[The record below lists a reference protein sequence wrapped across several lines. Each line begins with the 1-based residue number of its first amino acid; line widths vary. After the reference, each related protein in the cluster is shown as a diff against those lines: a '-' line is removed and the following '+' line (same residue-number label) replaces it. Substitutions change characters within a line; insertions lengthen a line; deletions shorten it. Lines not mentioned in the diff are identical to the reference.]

1 MAKSDSQ
8 NEKFIYYLKNFGPW
22 QGSSNQQAENNAINS
37 RTNNNVEP
45 FNFDIT
51 AQKAYIEALNG
62 FITKHE
68 SKVVFISGQA
78 GDGKTHFLRKIFI
91 DPNLLNQTSEIWEQY
106 KRDTVFS
113 VSSYGVTFTVVKD
126 FSGIASDDTKLL
138 DQVFV
143 PIEEIIEQKNDSPHI
158 VLIAANNGKILE
170 HFAARAKA
178 KAKVKANAKE
188 NSAINSALVNTL
200 ESFVLLGKGKD
211 KLNNS
216 RIVCFDMAKCMNK
229 KLVCDVFREV
239 INREDWQNCSECALH
254 SDCPIFRNRNM
265 LLNNEVF
272 YKRLGQMFEL
282 LIDDGAHFTMR
293 NILLLVANTLLGRQ
307 ASTIKERF
315 YTCKKIKNA
324 KSRSVDWKDKDV
336 SPFDNIFGANFVLK
350 DKITA
355 DTIIFKQ
362 LEPLAVGHSTT
373 KLIDN
378 FILFGHDDEIL
389 SLASKYHDL
398 VSFPDKYF
406 GYSKKLSELLE
417 ELHESELDILDKND
431 RDDDLPNTHK
441 DMQKLLLSLRR
452 MLFLTMDSNKES
464 KNLFDPFLM
473 TAYKF
478 SQEYFELKQLLSKEN
493 KQLNLNQTI
502 KSILTGCNRVFTSL
516 MVLSQQSS
524 LVVTSNNR
532 LNPTGFCVLYNKE
545 DYIINYHKEGMDLVN
560 CLKIVDGSLIN
571 GSLLDEPAGQL
582 YLAYYGFKDD
592 CQSELDALEKGAE
605 EIQANI
611 DRCWDDGNL
620 EEAQIWREKGKDVR
634 AKLNALKLKNSNQ
647 GKLVS
652 YVHLTPKMFNYLMSL
667 TNGFMSISFSEEC
680 LKELLTF
687 KSTLEDYLAK
697 RRSNKDISIDE
708 QLSAIEFCKIDY
720 KGEISN

>member
-113 VSSYGVTFTVVKD
+113 VSSYGVTFTIVKD

-170 HFAARAKA
+170 HFAARAEA
-178 KAKVKANAKE
+178 KANAKE

-211 KLNNS
+211 KLDYS

-229 KLVCDVFREV
+229 KLVCDVFKEV
-239 INREDWQNCSECALH
+239 INRDDWQKCSECALH

-272 YKRLGQMFEL
+272 YERLGQMFEL

-324 KSRSVDWKDKDV
+324 KSRSGDWKDKDV

-362 LEPLAVGHSTT
+362 LEPLAVGYSTT

-389 SLASKYHDL
+389 SLASKYQDL
-398 VSFPDKYF
+398 VNSPDNVF

-417 ELHESELDILDKND
+417 ELHESELDILDKSD
-431 RDDDLPNTHK
+431 SDDDLPNSHK

-452 MLFLTMDSNKES
+452 MVFFTMDSSKES

-478 SQEYFELKQLLSKEN
+478 SQEYFELKQLLSNEN
-493 KQLNLNQTI
+493 KQLKLNQTI

-532 LNPTGFCVLYNKE
+532 LNPTGFCVLYNERLYK
-545 DYIINYHKEGMDLVN
+545 INYHDEELDLVN
-560 CLKIVDGSLIN
+560 CLKIVDGSL
-571 GSLLDEPAGQL
+571 LDEPTGQL

-592 CQSELDALEKGAE
+592 CQSFSKEQLKGLTAE
-605 EIQANI
+605 EIM
-611 DRCWDDGNL
+611 NL
-620 EEAQIWREKGKDVR
+620 LLQQ
-634 AKLNALKLKNSNQ
+634 NSNQ

-652 YVHLTPKMFNYLMSL
+652 YVHLTTKMFNYLMSL
-667 TNGFMSISFSEEC
+667 TNGVMSISFSDEC

-697 RRSNKDISIDE
+697 RRSSKDISIDE
-708 QLSAIEFCKIDY
+708 HLSAIEFCKIDY
-720 KGEISN
+720 KGEIRDY

>member
-113 VSSYGVTFTVVKD
+113 VSSYGVTFTIVKD

-170 HFAARAKA
+170 HFAARAEA
-178 KAKVKANAKE
+178 KANAKE

-211 KLNNS
+211 KLDNS

-229 KLVCDVFREV
+229 KLVCDVFKEV
-239 INREDWQNCSECALH
+239 INRDDWQKCSECALH

-272 YKRLGQMFEL
+272 YERLGQMFEL

-315 YTCKKIKNA
+315 YTCKKFKNA
-324 KSRSVDWKDKDV
+324 KSRSGDWKDKDV
-336 SPFDNIFGANFVLK
+336 SPLDNIFGANFVLK

-389 SLASKYHDL
+389 SLASKYQDL
-398 VSFPDKYF
+398 VNSPDNVF

-417 ELHESELDILDKND
+417 ELHESELDILDKSD
-431 RDDDLPNTHK
+431 SDDDLPNSHK
-441 DMQKLLLSLRR
+441 EMQKLLLSLRR
-452 MLFLTMDSNKES
+452 MVFFTMDSSKES

-478 SQEYFELKQLLSKEN
+478 SQEYFELKQLLSNEN
-493 KQLNLNQTI
+493 KQLKLNQTI

-532 LNPTGFCVLYNKE
+532 LNPTGFCVLYNERLYK
-545 DYIINYHKEGMDLVN
+545 INYHDEALDLVN
-560 CLKIVDGSLIN
+560 CLKIVDGSL
-571 GSLLDEPAGQL
+571 LDEQSGQL

-592 CQSELDALEKGAE
+592 SQSELDALEKDAE
-605 EIQANI
+605 EIQANF

-620 EEAQIWREKGKDVR
+620 EEAQIWRKKGKDVR
-634 AKLNALKLKNSNQ
+634 AKLNALKQQNSNQ

-667 TNGFMSISFSEEC
+667 TNGVMSISFSDEC

-697 RRSNKDISIDE
+697 RRSSKDISIDE
-708 QLSAIEFCKIDY
+708 HLSAIEFCKIDY

>member
-113 VSSYGVTFTVVKD
+113 VSSYGVTFTIVKD

-170 HFAARAKA
+170 HFAARAEA
-178 KAKVKANAKE
+178 KANAKE

-211 KLNNS
+211 KLDNS

-229 KLVCDVFREV
+229 KLVCDVFKEV
-239 INREDWQNCSECALH
+239 INRDDWQKCSECALH

-272 YKRLGQMFEL
+272 YERLGQMFEL

-315 YTCKKIKNA
+315 YTCKKFKNA
-324 KSRSVDWKDKDV
+324 KSRSGDWKDKDV

-362 LEPLAVGHSTT
+362 LEPLAVGYSTT

-389 SLASKYHDL
+389 SLASKYQDL
-398 VSFPDKYF
+398 VNSPDNVF

-417 ELHESELDILDKND
+417 ELHESELDILDKSD
-431 RDDDLPNTHK
+431 SDDDLPNSHK
-441 DMQKLLLSLRR
+441 EMQKLLLSLRR
-452 MLFLTMDSNKES
+452 MLFFTMDSNKES

-478 SQEYFELKQLLSKEN
+478 SQEYFELKQLLSNEN
-493 KQLNLNQTI
+493 KQLKLNQTI
-502 KSILTGCNRVFTSL
+502 MSILTGCNRVFTSL

-532 LNPTGFCVLYNKE
+532 LNPTGFCVLYNERLYK
-545 DYIINYHKEGMDLVN
+545 INYHDEALDLVN
-560 CLKIVDGSLIN
+560 CLKIVDGSL
-571 GSLLDEPAGQL
+571 LDEQSGQL

-592 CQSELDALEKGAE
+592 SQSELEALEKDAE
-605 EIQANI
+605 EIQANF

-620 EEAQIWREKGKDVR
+620 EEAQIWRKKGKDVR
-634 AKLNALKLKNSNQ
+634 AKLNALKQQNSNQ

-667 TNGFMSISFSEEC
+667 TNGVMSISFSDEC

-697 RRSNKDISIDE
+697 RRSSKDISIDE

-720 KGEISN
+720 KGEIRDY

>member
-1 MAKSDSQ
+1 MTKSDSQ

-113 VSSYGVTFTVVKD
+113 VSSYGVTFTIVKD

-170 HFAARAKA
+170 HFAARAEA
-178 KAKVKANAKE
+178 KANAKE

-211 KLNNS
+211 KLDNS

-229 KLVCDVFREV
+229 KLVCDVFKEV
-239 INREDWQNCSECALH
+239 INRDDWQKCSECALH

-272 YKRLGQMFEL
+272 YERLGQMFEL

-315 YTCKKIKNA
+315 YTCKKFKNA
-324 KSRSVDWKDKDV
+324 KSRSGDWKDKDV

-362 LEPLAVGHSTT
+362 LEPLAVGYSTT

-389 SLASKYHDL
+389 SLASKYQDL
-398 VSFPDKYF
+398 VNSPDNVF

-417 ELHESELDILDKND
+417 ELHESELDILDKSD
-431 RDDDLPNTHK
+431 SDDDLPNSHK

-452 MLFLTMDSNKES
+452 MVFFTMDSSKES

-478 SQEYFELKQLLSKEN
+478 SQEYFELKQLLSNEN
-493 KQLNLNQTI
+493 KQLKLNQTI

-532 LNPTGFCVLYNKE
+532 LNPTGFCVLYNERLYK
-545 DYIINYHKEGMDLVN
+545 INYHDEELDLVN
-560 CLKIVDGSLIN
+560 CLKIVDGSL
-571 GSLLDEPAGQL
+571 LDEPSGQL

-592 CQSELDALEKGAE
+592 SQSELDALEKDAE
-605 EIQANI
+605 EIQANF

-620 EEAQIWREKGKDVR
+620 EEAQIWRKKGKDVR
-634 AKLNALKLKNSNQ
+634 AKLNALKQQNSNQ

-667 TNGFMSISFSEEC
+667 TNGVMSISFSDEC

-697 RRSNKDISIDE
+697 RRSSKDISIDE
-708 QLSAIEFCKIDY
+708 HLSAIEFCKIDY
-720 KGEISN
+720 KGEIRDY

>member
-37 RTNNNVEP
+37 RANNNVEP

-91 DPNLLNQTSEIWEQY
+91 DPNLLNQTSEIWEEH

-113 VSSYGVTFTVVKD
+113 VSSYGVTFTIVKD

-170 HFAARAKA
+170 HFAARAEA
-178 KAKVKANAKE
+178 KANAKE
-188 NSAINSALVNTL
+188 DSAINSALVNTL
-200 ESFVLLGKGKD
+200 ESFVLLGRGED
-211 KLNNS
+211 KLDKK

-272 YKRLGQMFEL
+272 YERLGQMFEL

-324 KSRSVDWKDKDV
+324 KSRSGDWKDKDV

-389 SLASKYHDL
+389 SLASKYQDL
-398 VSFPDKYF
+398 VNSPDNVF
-406 GYSKKLSELLE
+406 GYSKKLYELLE
-417 ELHESELDILDKND
+417 ELHESELDILDKSD
-431 RDDDLPNTHK
+431 SDDDLPNSHK

-452 MLFLTMDSNKES
+452 MVFFTMDSSKES

-478 SQEYFELKQLLSKEN
+478 SQEYFELKQLLSNEN
-493 KQLNLNQTI
+493 KQLKLNHTI

-560 CLKIVDGSLIN
+560 CLKIVDGSL
-571 GSLLDEPAGQL
+571 LDEPSGQL

-592 CQSELDALEKGAE
+592 CQSELDALEKDAE

-634 AKLNALKLKNSNQ
+634 AKLNALKQQNSNQ

-667 TNGFMSISFSEEC
+667 TNGVMSISFSDEC

-697 RRSNKDISIDE
+697 RRSSKDISIDE

>member
-62 FITKHE
+62 FITNHE

-170 HFAARAKA
+170 HFAARAEA
-178 KAKVKANAKE
+178 KANAKE
-188 NSAINSALVNTL
+188 NSVINCDLVSTL

-211 KLNNS
+211 KLDNS

-272 YKRLGQMFEL
+272 YERLGQMFEL

-324 KSRSVDWKDKDV
+324 KSRSVDWKNKDV

-389 SLASKYHDL
+389 SLASKYQDL
-398 VSFPDKYF
+398 VSFPDNYF

-431 RDDDLPNTHK
+431 SDDDLPNTHK

-452 MLFLTMDSNKES
+452 MVFFTMDSNKES

-532 LNPTGFCVLYNKE
+532 LNPTGFCVLYDKE
-545 DYIINYHKEGMDLVN
+545 AYIINYHKEGMDLVN

-571 GSLLDEPAGQL
+571 GSLLDEPTGQL
-582 YLAYYGFKDD
+582 YLAYYGFKDN
-592 CQSELDALEKGAE
+592 CQSLSKDQLKGLTAE
-605 EIQANI
+605 EIM
-611 DRCWDDGNL
+611 NL
-620 EEAQIWREKGKDVR
+620 YLQQ
-634 AKLNALKLKNSNQ
+634 NSNQ

-667 TNGFMSISFSEEC
+667 TNGVMSISFSDEC

-720 KGEISN
+720 KGEISNQEH

>member
-8 NEKFIYYLKNFGPW
+8 NEKFILYLKNFGPW

-37 RTNNNVEP
+37 RTNNNIEP
-45 FNFDIT
+45 FNFNLEVQD
-51 AQKAYIEALNG
+51 AYIEKLKS
-62 FITKHE
+62 FIGEKQ

-113 VSSYGVTFTVVKD
+113 VSSYGVTFTIVKD

-143 PIEEIIEQKNDSPHI
+143 PVEEIIEQKNDSPHI

-178 KAKVKANAKE
+178 KANAKE
-188 NSAINSALVNTL
+188 DSVINSALVNTL

-211 KLNNS
+211 RLDNS

-229 KLVCDVFREV
+229 DLVCDVFKQV

-272 YKRLGQMFEL
+272 YERLGQMFEL

-307 ASTIKERF
+307 DSAIKNRF
-315 YTCKKIKNA
+315 YTCKKFKNA
-324 KSRSVDWKDKDV
+324 KSSSGDWSANDV
-336 SPFDNIFGANFVLK
+336 SPFDNIFGATFILK

-389 SLASKYHDL
+389 NLASKYQDL
-398 VSFPDKYF
+398 VNFPDKYF

-417 ELHESELDILDKND
+417 ELQDSEFDILDKND
-431 RDDDLPNTHK
+431 SDDEISCSHK
-441 DMQKLLLSLRR
+441 EMQKLLLSLRR
-452 MLFLTMDSNKES
+452 MLFFTMDGNKES
-464 KNLFDPFLM
+464 KNLFDPFLL

-478 SQEYFELKQLLSKEN
+478 SKDYFKLKQEVSYADS
-493 KQLNLNQTI
+493 KQLSINKTI
-502 KSILTGCNRVFTSL
+502 KSILTACNRVFTSL
-516 MVLSQQSS
+516 MVLSKQSS

-532 LNPTGFCVLYNKE
+532 INPTGFCVLYDKE
-545 DYIINYHKEGMDLVN
+545 DYTINYHKDGMDLVN
-560 CLKIVDGSLIN
+560 CLKIVDGSL
-571 GSLLDEPAGQL
+571 LDEPSGQL

-592 CQSELDALEKGAE
+592 CLSELDALEKDAK

-611 DRCWDDGNL
+611 DRCLDDDNL
-620 EEAQIWREKGKDVR
+620 KEAKIWREKEK
-634 AKLNALKLKNSNQ
+634 AINSKLEKLKQKNSNQ

-667 TNGFMSISFSEEC
+667 TNGVMSISFSEEC

-697 RRSNKDISIDE
+697 RRLSKAISIDE
-708 QLSAIEFCKIDY
+708 QLNAIEFCKIDY

>member
-113 VSSYGVTFTVVKD
+113 VSSYGVTFTIVKD

-170 HFAARAKA
+170 HFAARAEA
-178 KAKVKANAKE
+178 KANAKE

-211 KLNNS
+211 KLDYS

-229 KLVCDVFREV
+229 KLVCDVFKEV
-239 INREDWQNCSECALH
+239 INRDDWQKCSECALH

-272 YKRLGQMFEL
+272 YERLGQMFEL

-324 KSRSVDWKDKDV
+324 KSRSGDWKDKDV

-362 LEPLAVGHSTT
+362 LEPLAVGYSTT

-389 SLASKYHDL
+389 SLASKYQDL
-398 VSFPDKYF
+398 VNSPDNVF

-417 ELHESELDILDKND
+417 ELHESELDILDKSD
-431 RDDDLPNTHK
+431 SDDDLPNSHK

-452 MLFLTMDSNKES
+452 MVFFTMDSSKES

-478 SQEYFELKQLLSKEN
+478 SQEYFELKQLLSNEN
-493 KQLNLNQTI
+493 KQLKLNQTI

-532 LNPTGFCVLYNKE
+532 LNPTGFCVLYNERLYK
-545 DYIINYHKEGMDLVN
+545 INYHDEELDLVN
-560 CLKIVDGSLIN
+560 CLKIVDGSL
-571 GSLLDEPAGQL
+571 LDEPTGQL

-592 CQSELDALEKGAE
+592 CQSFSKEQLKGLTAE
-605 EIQANI
+605 EIM
-611 DRCWDDGNL
+611 NL
-620 EEAQIWREKGKDVR
+620 LLQQ
-634 AKLNALKLKNSNQ
+634 NSNQ

-667 TNGFMSISFSEEC
+667 TNGVMSISFSDEC

-697 RRSNKDISIDE
+697 RRSSKDISIDE
-708 QLSAIEFCKIDY
+708 HLSAIEFCKIDY
-720 KGEISN
+720 KGEIRDY

>member
-113 VSSYGVTFTVVKD
+113 VSSYGVTFTIVKD

-170 HFAARAKA
+170 HFAARAEA
-178 KAKVKANAKE
+178 KANAKE

-211 KLNNS
+211 KLDNS

-229 KLVCDVFREV
+229 KLVCDVFKEV
-239 INREDWQNCSECALH
+239 INRDDWQKCSECALH

-272 YKRLGQMFEL
+272 YERLGQMFEL

-324 KSRSVDWKDKDV
+324 KSRSGDWKDKDV
-336 SPFDNIFGANFVLK
+336 SPLDNIFGANFVLK

-362 LEPLAVGHSTT
+362 LEPLAVGYSTT

-389 SLASKYHDL
+389 SLASKYQDL
-398 VSFPDKYF
+398 VNSPDNVF

-417 ELHESELDILDKND
+417 ELHESELDILDKSD
-431 RDDDLPNTHK
+431 SDDDLPNSHK
-441 DMQKLLLSLRR
+441 EMQKLLLSLRR
-452 MLFLTMDSNKES
+452 MLFFTMDSNKES

-478 SQEYFELKQLLSKEN
+478 SQEYFELKQLLSNEN
-493 KQLNLNQTI
+493 KQLKLNQTI

-532 LNPTGFCVLYNKE
+532 LNPTGFCVLYNERLYK
-545 DYIINYHKEGMDLVN
+545 INYHDEELDLVN
-560 CLKIVDGSLIN
+560 CLKIVDGSL
-571 GSLLDEPAGQL
+571 LDEPTGQL

-592 CQSELDALEKGAE
+592 CQSFSKEQLKGLTAE
-605 EIQANI
+605 EIM
-611 DRCWDDGNL
+611 NL
-620 EEAQIWREKGKDVR
+620 FLQQ
-634 AKLNALKLKNSNQ
+634 NSNQ

-667 TNGFMSISFSEEC
+667 TNGVMSISFSDEC

-697 RRSNKDISIDE
+697 RRSSKDISIDE

>member
-91 DPNLLNQTSEIWEQY
+91 DPDLLNQTSEIWEDH
-106 KRDTVFS
+106 KRDTVFT

-170 HFAARAKA
+170 HFAARAEA
-178 KAKVKANAKE
+178 KANAKE

-211 KLNNS
+211 KLDNS

-229 KLVCDVFREV
+229 KLVCDVFKEV
-239 INREDWQNCSECALH
+239 INRDDWQKCSECALH

-272 YKRLGQMFEL
+272 YERLGQMFEL

-315 YTCKKIKNA
+315 YTCKKFKNA
-324 KSRSVDWKDKDV
+324 KSRSGDWKDKDV
-336 SPFDNIFGANFVLK
+336 SPLDNIFGANFVLK

-362 LEPLAVGHSTT
+362 LEPLAVGYSTT

-389 SLASKYHDL
+389 SLASKYQDL
-398 VSFPDKYF
+398 VNSPDNVF

-431 RDDDLPNTHK
+431 SDDELLSSHK
-441 DMQKLLLSLRR
+441 EMQKLLLSLRR
-452 MLFLTMDSNKES
+452 MLFFTMDSSKES

-478 SQEYFELKQLLSKEN
+478 SQEYFELKQLLSNEN
-493 KQLNLNQTI
+493 KQLKLNQTI
-502 KSILTGCNRVFTSL
+502 MSILTGCNRVFTSL

-532 LNPTGFCVLYNKE
+532 LNPTGFCVLYNERLYK
-545 DYIINYHKEGMDLVN
+545 INYHDEALDLVN
-560 CLKIVDGSLIN
+560 CLKIVDGSL
-571 GSLLDEPAGQL
+571 LDEQSGQL

-592 CQSELDALEKGAE
+592 SQSELDALEKDAE
-605 EIQANI
+605 EIQANF

-620 EEAQIWREKGKDVR
+620 EEAQIWRKKGKDVR
-634 AKLNALKLKNSNQ
+634 AKLNALKQQNSNQ

-667 TNGFMSISFSEEC
+667 TNGVMSISFSDEC

-697 RRSNKDISIDE
+697 RRSSKDISIDE

-720 KGEISN
+720 KGEIRDY

>member
-106 KRDTVFS
+106 KRDTVFT
-113 VSSYGVTFTVVKD
+113 VSSYGVTFTIVKD

-170 HFAARAKA
+170 HFAARAEA
-178 KAKVKANAKE
+178 KANAKE

-211 KLNNS
+211 KLDYS

-272 YKRLGQMFEL
+272 YERLGQMFEL

-324 KSRSVDWKDKDV
+324 KSRSGDWKDKDV

-362 LEPLAVGHSTT
+362 LEPLAVGYSTT

-389 SLASKYHDL
+389 SLASKYQDL
-398 VSFPDKYF
+398 VNSPDNVF

-417 ELHESELDILDKND
+417 ELHESELDILDKSD
-431 RDDDLPNTHK
+431 SDDDLPNSHK

-452 MLFLTMDSNKES
+452 MVFFTMDSSKES

-478 SQEYFELKQLLSKEN
+478 SQEYFELKQLLSNEN
-493 KQLNLNQTI
+493 KQLKLNQTI

-532 LNPTGFCVLYNKE
+532 LNPTGFCVLYNERLYK
-545 DYIINYHKEGMDLVN
+545 INYHDEELDLVN
-560 CLKIVDGSLIN
+560 CLKIVDGSL
-571 GSLLDEPAGQL
+571 LDEPTGQL

-592 CQSELDALEKGAE
+592 CQSFSKEQLKGLTAE
-605 EIQANI
+605 EIM
-611 DRCWDDGNL
+611 NL
-620 EEAQIWREKGKDVR
+620 LLQQ
-634 AKLNALKLKNSNQ
+634 NSNQ

-652 YVHLTPKMFNYLMSL
+652 YVHLTTKMFNYLMSL
-667 TNGFMSISFSEEC
+667 TNGVMSISFSDEC

-697 RRSNKDISIDE
+697 RRSSKDISIDE
-708 QLSAIEFCKIDY
+708 HLSAIEFCKIDY
-720 KGEISN
+720 KGEIRDY

>member
-91 DPNLLNQTSEIWEQY
+91 DPHLLNQTSEIWEQY

-113 VSSYGVTFTVVKD
+113 VSSYGVTFTIVKD

-170 HFAARAKA
+170 HFAARAEA
-178 KAKVKANAKE
+178 KANAKE

-211 KLNNS
+211 KLDNS

-229 KLVCDVFREV
+229 KLVCDVFKEV
-239 INREDWQNCSECALH
+239 IKRDDWQNCSECALH

-272 YKRLGQMFEL
+272 YERLGQMFEL

-315 YTCKKIKNA
+315 YTCKKFKNA
-324 KSRSVDWKDKDV
+324 KSRSGDWKDKDV
-336 SPFDNIFGANFVLK
+336 SPLDNIFGANFVLK

-389 SLASKYHDL
+389 SLASKYQDL
-398 VSFPDKYF
+398 VNSPDNVF

-417 ELHESELDILDKND
+417 ELHESELDILDKSD
-431 RDDDLPNTHK
+431 SDDDLPNSHK

-452 MLFLTMDSNKES
+452 MVFFTMDSSKES

-478 SQEYFELKQLLSKEN
+478 SQEYFELKQLLSNEN
-493 KQLNLNQTI
+493 KQLKLNQTI

-532 LNPTGFCVLYNKE
+532 LNPTGFCVLYNERLYK
-545 DYIINYHKEGMDLVN
+545 INYHDEELDLVN
-560 CLKIVDGSLIN
+560 CLKIVDGSL
-571 GSLLDEPAGQL
+571 LDEPSGQL

-592 CQSELDALEKGAE
+592 CQSFSKEQLKGLTAE
-605 EIQANI
+605 EIM
-611 DRCWDDGNL
+611 NL
-620 EEAQIWREKGKDVR
+620 LLQQ
-634 AKLNALKLKNSNQ
+634 NSNQ

-667 TNGFMSISFSEEC
+667 TNGVMSISFSDEC

-687 KSTLEDYLAK
+687 KSTLEDYLAR
-697 RRSNKDISIDE
+697 RRSSKDISIDE
-708 QLSAIEFCKIDY
+708 HLSAIEFCKIDY
-720 KGEISN
+720 KGEIRDY

>member
-113 VSSYGVTFTVVKD
+113 VSSYGVTFTIVKD

-170 HFAARAKA
+170 HFAARAEA
-178 KAKVKANAKE
+178 KANAKE

-211 KLNNS
+211 KLDNS

-229 KLVCDVFREV
+229 KLVCDVFKEV
-239 INREDWQNCSECALH
+239 INRDDWQKCSECALH

-272 YKRLGQMFEL
+272 YERLGQMFEL

-293 NILLLVANTLLGRQ
+293 NILLLVANTLLGRH

-324 KSRSVDWKDKDV
+324 KSRSGDWKDKDV

-362 LEPLAVGHSTT
+362 LEPLAVGYSTT

-389 SLASKYHDL
+389 SLASKYQDL
-398 VSFPDKYF
+398 VNSPDNVF

-417 ELHESELDILDKND
+417 ELHESELDILDKSD
-431 RDDDLPNTHK
+431 SDDDLPNSYK
-441 DMQKLLLSLRR
+441 EMQKLLLSLRR
-452 MLFLTMDSNKES
+452 MLFFTMDSNKES

-478 SQEYFELKQLLSKEN
+478 SQEYFELKQLLSNEN
-493 KQLNLNQTI
+493 KQLKLNQTI

-532 LNPTGFCVLYNKE
+532 LNPTGFCVLYNERLYK
-545 DYIINYHKEGMDLVN
+545 INYHDEELDLVN
-560 CLKIVDGSLIN
+560 CLKIVDGSL
-571 GSLLDEPAGQL
+571 LDEPTGQL

-592 CQSELDALEKGAE
+592 CQSFSKEQLKGLTAE
-605 EIQANI
+605 EIM
-611 DRCWDDGNL
+611 NL
-620 EEAQIWREKGKDVR
+620 LLQQ
-634 AKLNALKLKNSNQ
+634 NSNQ

-652 YVHLTPKMFNYLMSL
+652 YVHLTTKMFNYLMSL
-667 TNGFMSISFSEEC
+667 TNGVMSISFSDEC

-697 RRSNKDISIDE
+697 RRSSKDISIDE
-708 QLSAIEFCKIDY
+708 HLSAIEFCKIDY
-720 KGEISN
+720 KGEIRDY

>member
-113 VSSYGVTFTVVKD
+113 VSSYGVTFTIVKD

-170 HFAARAKA
+170 HFAARAEA
-178 KAKVKANAKE
+178 KANAKE

-211 KLNNS
+211 KLDNS

-229 KLVCDVFREV
+229 KLVCDVFKEV
-239 INREDWQNCSECALH
+239 INRDDWQKCSECALH

-272 YKRLGQMFEL
+272 YERLGQMFEL

-324 KSRSVDWKDKDV
+324 KSRSGDWKDKDKDV

-362 LEPLAVGHSTT
+362 LEPLAVGYSTT

-389 SLASKYHDL
+389 SLASKYQDL
-398 VSFPDKYF
+398 VNSPDNVF

-417 ELHESELDILDKND
+417 ELHESELDILDKSD
-431 RDDDLPNTHK
+431 SDDDLPNSHK

-452 MLFLTMDSNKES
+452 MVFFTMDSSKES

-478 SQEYFELKQLLSKEN
+478 SQEYFELKQLLSNEN
-493 KQLNLNQTI
+493 KQLKLNQTI

-532 LNPTGFCVLYNKE
+532 LNPTGFCVLYNERLYK
-545 DYIINYHKEGMDLVN
+545 INYHDEELDLVN
-560 CLKIVDGSLIN
+560 CLKIVDGSL
-571 GSLLDEPAGQL
+571 LDEPTGQL

-592 CQSELDALEKGAE
+592 CQSFSKEQLKGLTAE
-605 EIQANI
+605 EIM
-611 DRCWDDGNL
+611 NL
-620 EEAQIWREKGKDVR
+620 LLQQ
-634 AKLNALKLKNSNQ
+634 NSNQ

-652 YVHLTPKMFNYLMSL
+652 YVHLTTKMFNYLMSL
-667 TNGFMSISFSEEC
+667 TNGVMSISFSDEC

-697 RRSNKDISIDE
+697 RRSSKDISIDE

-720 KGEISN
+720 KGEIRDY

>member
-113 VSSYGVTFTVVKD
+113 VSSYGVTFTIVKD

-170 HFAARAKA
+170 HFAARAEA
-178 KAKVKANAKE
+178 KANAKE

-211 KLNNS
+211 KLDNS

-229 KLVCDVFREV
+229 KLVCDVFKEV
-239 INREDWQNCSECALH
+239 IKRDDWQNCSECALH

-272 YKRLGQMFEL
+272 YERLGQMFEL

-315 YTCKKIKNA
+315 YTCKKFKNA
-324 KSRSVDWKDKDV
+324 KSRSGDWKDKDV
-336 SPFDNIFGANFVLK
+336 SPLDNIFGANFVLK

-389 SLASKYHDL
+389 SLASKYQDL
-398 VSFPDKYF
+398 VNSPDNVF

-417 ELHESELDILDKND
+417 ELHESELDILDKSD
-431 RDDDLPNTHK
+431 SDDDLPNSHK
-441 DMQKLLLSLRR
+441 EMQKLLLSLRR
-452 MLFLTMDSNKES
+452 MVFFTMDSSKES

-478 SQEYFELKQLLSKEN
+478 SQEYFELKQLLSNEN
-493 KQLNLNQTI
+493 KQLKLNQTI

-532 LNPTGFCVLYNKE
+532 LNPTGFCVLYNERLYK
-545 DYIINYHKEGMDLVN
+545 INYHDEELDLVN
-560 CLKIVDGSLIN
+560 CLKIVDGSL
-571 GSLLDEPAGQL
+571 LDEPSGQL

-592 CQSELDALEKGAE
+592 SQSELDALEKDAE
-605 EIQANI
+605 EIQANF

-620 EEAQIWREKGKDVR
+620 EEAQIWRKKGKDVR
-634 AKLNALKLKNSNQ
+634 AKLNALKQQNSNQ

-667 TNGFMSISFSEEC
+667 SNGVMSISFSDEC

-697 RRSNKDISIDE
+697 RRSSKDISIDE

>member
-113 VSSYGVTFTVVKD
+113 VSSYGVTFTIVKD

-170 HFAARAKA
+170 HFAARAEA
-178 KAKVKANAKE
+178 KANAKE

-211 KLNNS
+211 KLDYS

-272 YKRLGQMFEL
+272 YERLGQMFEL

-324 KSRSVDWKDKDV
+324 QSRSGDWKDKDV

-389 SLASKYHDL
+389 SLASKYQDL
-398 VSFPDKYF
+398 VNSPDNVF

-417 ELHESELDILDKND
+417 ELHESELDILDKSD
-431 RDDDLPNTHK
+431 SDDDLPNSHK
-441 DMQKLLLSLRR
+441 NMQKLLLSLRR
-452 MLFLTMDSNKES
+452 MVFFTMDS
-464 KNLFDPFLM
+464 
-473 TAYKF
+473 
-478 SQEYFELKQLLSKEN
+478 SKE
-493 KQLNLNQTI
+493 
-502 KSILTGCNRVFTSL
+502 F
-516 MVLSQQSS
+516 
-524 LVVTSNNR
+524 
-532 LNPTGFCVLYNKE
+532 
-545 DYIINYHKEGMDLVN
+545 
-560 CLKIVDGSLIN
+560 
-571 GSLLDEPAGQL
+571 
-582 YLAYYGFKDD
+582 
-592 CQSELDALEKGAE
+592 
-605 EIQANI
+605 
-611 DRCWDDGNL
+611 
-620 EEAQIWREKGKDVR
+620 
-634 AKLNALKLKNSNQ
+634 
-647 GKLVS
+647 
-652 YVHLTPKMFNYLMSL
+652 
-667 TNGFMSISFSEEC
+667 
-680 LKELLTF
+680 
-687 KSTLEDYLAK
+687 
-697 RRSNKDISIDE
+697 RS
-708 QLSAIEFCKIDY
+708 C
-720 KGEISN
+720 

>member
-113 VSSYGVTFTVVKD
+113 VSSYGVTFTIVKD

-170 HFAARAKA
+170 HFAARAEA
-178 KAKVKANAKE
+178 KANAKE

-211 KLNNS
+211 KLDNS

-229 KLVCDVFREV
+229 KLVCDVFKEV
-239 INREDWQNCSECALH
+239 INRDDWQKCSECALH

-272 YKRLGQMFEL
+272 YERLGQMFEL

-315 YTCKKIKNA
+315 YTCKKFKNA
-324 KSRSVDWKDKDV
+324 KSRSGDWKDKDV
-336 SPFDNIFGANFVLK
+336 SPLDNIFGANFVLK

-389 SLASKYHDL
+389 SLASKYQDL
-398 VSFPDKYF
+398 VNSPDNVF

-417 ELHESELDILDKND
+417 ELHESELDILDKSD
-431 RDDDLPNTHK
+431 SDDDLPNSHK
-441 DMQKLLLSLRR
+441 EMQKLLLSLRR
-452 MLFLTMDSNKES
+452 MVFFTMDSSKES
-464 KNLFDPFLM
+464 KNLIDPFLM

-478 SQEYFELKQLLSKEN
+478 SQEYFELKQLLSNEN
-493 KQLNLNQTI
+493 KQLKLNQTI

-532 LNPTGFCVLYNKE
+532 LNPTGFCVLYNERLYK
-545 DYIINYHKEGMDLVN
+545 INYHDEALDLVN
-560 CLKIVDGSLIN
+560 CLKIVDGSL
-571 GSLLDEPAGQL
+571 LDEQSGQL

-592 CQSELDALEKGAE
+592 SQSELDALEKDAE
-605 EIQANI
+605 EIQANF

-620 EEAQIWREKGKDVR
+620 EEAQIWRKKGKDVR
-634 AKLNALKLKNSNQ
+634 AKLNALKQQNSNQ

-667 TNGFMSISFSEEC
+667 TNGVMSISFSDEC

-697 RRSNKDISIDE
+697 RRSSKDISIDE
-708 QLSAIEFCKIDY
+708 HLSAIEFCKIDY

>member
-113 VSSYGVTFTVVKD
+113 VSSYGVTFTIVKD

-170 HFAARAKA
+170 HFAARAEA
-178 KAKVKANAKE
+178 KANAKE

-211 KLNNS
+211 KLDNS

-229 KLVCDVFREV
+229 KLVCDVFKEV
-239 INREDWQNCSECALH
+239 INRDDWQKCSECALH

-272 YKRLGQMFEL
+272 YERLGQMFEL

-324 KSRSVDWKDKDV
+324 KSRSGDWKDKDV

-362 LEPLAVGHSTT
+362 LEPLAVGYSTT

-389 SLASKYHDL
+389 SLASKYQDL
-398 VSFPDKYF
+398 VNSPDNVF

-417 ELHESELDILDKND
+417 ELHESELDILDKSD
-431 RDDDLPNTHK
+431 SDDDLPNSHK

-452 MLFLTMDSNKES
+452 MVFFTMDSSKES

-478 SQEYFELKQLLSKEN
+478 SQEYFELKQLLSNEN
-493 KQLNLNQTI
+493 KQLKLNQTI

-532 LNPTGFCVLYNKE
+532 LNPTGFCVLYNERLYK
-545 DYIINYHKEGMDLVN
+545 INYHDEELDLVN
-560 CLKIVDGSLIN
+560 CLKIVDGSL
-571 GSLLDEPAGQL
+571 LDEPTGQL

-592 CQSELDALEKGAE
+592 CQSFSKEQLKGLTAE
-605 EIQANI
+605 EIM
-611 DRCWDDGNL
+611 NL
-620 EEAQIWREKGKDVR
+620 LLQQ
-634 AKLNALKLKNSNQ
+634 NSNQ

-652 YVHLTPKMFNYLMSL
+652 YVHLTTKMFNYLMSL
-667 TNGFMSISFSEEC
+667 TNGVMSISFSDEC

-697 RRSNKDISIDE
+697 RRSSKDISIDE
-708 QLSAIEFCKIDY
+708 HLSAIEFCKIDY
-720 KGEISN
+720 KGEIRDY

>member
-113 VSSYGVTFTVVKD
+113 VSSYGVTFTIVKD

-170 HFAARAKA
+170 HFAARAEA
-178 KAKVKANAKE
+178 KANAKE

-211 KLNNS
+211 KLDNS

-229 KLVCDVFREV
+229 KLVCDVFKEV
-239 INREDWQNCSECALH
+239 INRDDWQKCSECALH

-272 YKRLGQMFEL
+272 YERLGQMFEL

-324 KSRSVDWKDKDV
+324 KSRSGDWKDKDV

-362 LEPLAVGHSTT
+362 LEPLAVGYSTT

-389 SLASKYHDL
+389 SLASKYQDL
-398 VSFPDKYF
+398 VNSPDNVF

-417 ELHESELDILDKND
+417 ELHESELDILDKSD
-431 RDDDLPNTHK
+431 SDDDLPNSHK
-441 DMQKLLLSLRR
+441 EMQKLLLSLRR
-452 MLFLTMDSNKES
+452 MLFFTMDSNKES

-478 SQEYFELKQLLSKEN
+478 SQEYFELKQLLSNEN
-493 KQLNLNQTI
+493 KQLKLNQTI

-532 LNPTGFCVLYNKE
+532 LNPTGFCVLYNERLYK
-545 DYIINYHKEGMDLVN
+545 INYHDEELDLVN
-560 CLKIVDGSLIN
+560 CLKIVDGSL
-571 GSLLDEPAGQL
+571 LDEPTGQL

-592 CQSELDALEKGAE
+592 CQSFSKEQLKGLTAE
-605 EIQANI
+605 EIM
-611 DRCWDDGNL
+611 NL
-620 EEAQIWREKGKDVR
+620 LLQQ
-634 AKLNALKLKNSNQ
+634 NSNQ

-652 YVHLTPKMFNYLMSL
+652 YVHLTTKMFNYLMSL
-667 TNGFMSISFSEEC
+667 TNGVMSISFSDEC

-697 RRSNKDISIDE
+697 RRSSKDISIDE
-708 QLSAIEFCKIDY
+708 HLSAIEFCKIDY
-720 KGEISN
+720 KGEIRDY

>member
-113 VSSYGVTFTVVKD
+113 VSSYGVTFTIVKD

-170 HFAARAKA
+170 HFAARAEA
-178 KAKVKANAKE
+178 KANAKE

-211 KLNNS
+211 KLDNS

-229 KLVCDVFREV
+229 KLVCDVFKEV
-239 INREDWQNCSECALH
+239 INRDDWQKCSECALH

-272 YKRLGQMFEL
+272 YERLGQMFEL

-315 YTCKKIKNA
+315 YTCKKFKNA
-324 KSRSVDWKDKDV
+324 KSRSGDWKDKDV
-336 SPFDNIFGANFVLK
+336 SPLDNIFGANFVLK

-362 LEPLAVGHSTT
+362 LEPLAVGYSTT

-389 SLASKYHDL
+389 SLASKYQDL
-398 VSFPDKYF
+398 VNSPDNVF

-431 RDDDLPNTHK
+431 SDDELLSSHK
-441 DMQKLLLSLRR
+441 EMQKLLLSLRR
-452 MLFLTMDSNKES
+452 MLFFTMDSSKES

-478 SQEYFELKQLLSKEN
+478 SQEYFELKQLLSNEN
-493 KQLNLNQTI
+493 KQLKLNQTI
-502 KSILTGCNRVFTSL
+502 MSILTGCNRVFTSL

-532 LNPTGFCVLYNKE
+532 LNPTGFCVLYNERLYK
-545 DYIINYHKEGMDLVN
+545 INYHDEALDLVN
-560 CLKIVDGSLIN
+560 CLKIVDGSL
-571 GSLLDEPAGQL
+571 LDEQSGQL

-592 CQSELDALEKGAE
+592 SQSELDALEKDAE
-605 EIQANI
+605 EIQANF

-620 EEAQIWREKGKDVR
+620 EEAQIWRKKGKDVR
-634 AKLNALKLKNSNQ
+634 AKLNELKQQNSNQ

-667 TNGFMSISFSEEC
+667 TNGVMSISFSDEC

-697 RRSNKDISIDE
+697 RRSSKDISIDE

-720 KGEISN
+720 KGEIRDY

>member
-113 VSSYGVTFTVVKD
+113 VSSYGVTFTIVKD

-170 HFAARAKA
+170 HFAARAEA
-178 KAKVKANAKE
+178 KANAKE

-211 KLNNS
+211 KLDNS

-229 KLVCDVFREV
+229 KLVCDVFKEV
-239 INREDWQNCSECALH
+239 IKRDDWQNCSECALH

-272 YKRLGQMFEL
+272 YERLGQMFEL

-293 NILLLVANTLLGRQ
+293 NILLLVANTLLGHQ

-315 YTCKKIKNA
+315 YTCKKFKNA
-324 KSRSVDWKDKDV
+324 KSRSGDWKDKDV
-336 SPFDNIFGANFVLK
+336 SPLDNIFGANFVLK

-389 SLASKYHDL
+389 SLASKYQDL
-398 VSFPDKYF
+398 VNSPDNVF

-417 ELHESELDILDKND
+417 ELHESELDILDKSD
-431 RDDDLPNTHK
+431 SDDDLPNSHK

-452 MLFLTMDSNKES
+452 MVFFTMDSSKES

-478 SQEYFELKQLLSKEN
+478 SQEYFELKQLLSNEN
-493 KQLNLNQTI
+493 KQLKLNQTI

-532 LNPTGFCVLYNKE
+532 LNPTGFCVLYNERLYK
-545 DYIINYHKEGMDLVN
+545 INYHDEELDLVN
-560 CLKIVDGSLIN
+560 CLKIVDGSL
-571 GSLLDEPAGQL
+571 LDEPSGQL

-592 CQSELDALEKGAE
+592 SQSELDALEKDAE
-605 EIQANI
+605 EIQANF

-620 EEAQIWREKGKDVR
+620 EEAQIWRKKGKDVR
-634 AKLNALKLKNSNQ
+634 AKLNALKQQNSNQ

-667 TNGFMSISFSEEC
+667 TNGVMSISFSDEC

-697 RRSNKDISIDE
+697 RRSSKDISIDE

-720 KGEISN
+720 KGEISNQEH

>member
-91 DPNLLNQTSEIWEQY
+91 DPDLLNQTSEIWEDH
-106 KRDTVFS
+106 KRDTVFT

-170 HFAARAKA
+170 HFAARAEA
-178 KAKVKANAKE
+178 KANAKE

-211 KLNNS
+211 KLDNS

-229 KLVCDVFREV
+229 KLVCDVFKEV
-239 INREDWQNCSECALH
+239 INRDDWQKCSECALH

-272 YKRLGQMFEL
+272 YERLGQMFEL

-324 KSRSVDWKDKDV
+324 KSRSGDWKDKDKDV

-362 LEPLAVGHSTT
+362 LEPLAVGYSTT

-389 SLASKYHDL
+389 SLASKYQDL
-398 VSFPDKYF
+398 VNSPDNVF

-417 ELHESELDILDKND
+417 ELHESELDILDKSD
-431 RDDDLPNTHK
+431 SDDDLPNSHK

-452 MLFLTMDSNKES
+452 MVFFTMDSSKES

-478 SQEYFELKQLLSKEN
+478 SQEYFELKQLLSNEN
-493 KQLNLNQTI
+493 KQLKLNQTI

-532 LNPTGFCVLYNKE
+532 LNPTGFCVLYNERLYK
-545 DYIINYHKEGMDLVN
+545 INYHDEELDLVN
-560 CLKIVDGSLIN
+560 CLKIVDGSL
-571 GSLLDEPAGQL
+571 LDEPTGQL

-592 CQSELDALEKGAE
+592 CQSFSKEQLKGLTAE
-605 EIQANI
+605 EIM
-611 DRCWDDGNL
+611 NL
-620 EEAQIWREKGKDVR
+620 LLQQ
-634 AKLNALKLKNSNQ
+634 NSNQ

-652 YVHLTPKMFNYLMSL
+652 YVHLTTKMFNYLMSL
-667 TNGFMSISFSEEC
+667 TNGVMSISFSDEC

-697 RRSNKDISIDE
+697 RRSSKDISIDE
-708 QLSAIEFCKIDY
+708 HLSAIEFCKIDY
-720 KGEISN
+720 KGEIRDY

>member
-113 VSSYGVTFTVVKD
+113 VSSYGVTFTIVKD

-170 HFAARAKA
+170 HFAARAEA
-178 KAKVKANAKE
+178 KANAKE

-211 KLNNS
+211 KLDNS

-229 KLVCDVFREV
+229 KLVCDVFKEV
-239 INREDWQNCSECALH
+239 IKRDDWQNCSECALH

-272 YKRLGQMFEL
+272 YERLGQMFEL

-315 YTCKKIKNA
+315 YTCKKFKNA
-324 KSRSVDWKDKDV
+324 KSRSGDWKDKDV
-336 SPFDNIFGANFVLK
+336 SPLDNIFGANFVLK

-362 LEPLAVGHSTT
+362 LEPLAVGYSTT

-389 SLASKYHDL
+389 SLASKYQDL
-398 VSFPDKYF
+398 VNSPDNVF

-417 ELHESELDILDKND
+417 ELHESELDILDKSD
-431 RDDDLPNTHK
+431 SDDDLPNSYK
-441 DMQKLLLSLRR
+441 EMQKLLLSLRR
-452 MLFLTMDSNKES
+452 MLFFTMDSNKES

-478 SQEYFELKQLLSKEN
+478 SQEYFELKQLLSNEN
-493 KQLNLNQTI
+493 KQLKLNQTI

-532 LNPTGFCVLYNKE
+532 LNPTGFCVLYNERLYK
-545 DYIINYHKEGMDLVN
+545 INYHDEELDLVN
-560 CLKIVDGSLIN
+560 CLKIVDGSL
-571 GSLLDEPAGQL
+571 LDEPTGQL

-592 CQSELDALEKGAE
+592 CQSFSKEQLKGLTAE
-605 EIQANI
+605 EIM
-611 DRCWDDGNL
+611 NL
-620 EEAQIWREKGKDVR
+620 LLQQ
-634 AKLNALKLKNSNQ
+634 NSNQ

-667 TNGFMSISFSEEC
+667 TNGVMSISFSDEC

-697 RRSNKDISIDE
+697 RRSSKDISIDE

>member
-113 VSSYGVTFTVVKD
+113 VSSYGVTFTIVKD

-170 HFAARAKA
+170 HFAARADA
-178 KAKVKANAKE
+178 KANAKE

-211 KLNNS
+211 KLDNS

-229 KLVCDVFREV
+229 KLVCDVFKEV
-239 INREDWQNCSECALH
+239 INRDDWQKCSECALH

-272 YKRLGQMFEL
+272 YERLGQMFEL

-293 NILLLVANTLLGRQ
+293 NILLLVANTLLGRH

-324 KSRSVDWKDKDV
+324 KSRSGDWKDKDV

-362 LEPLAVGHSTT
+362 LEPLAVGYSTT

-389 SLASKYHDL
+389 SLASKYQDL
-398 VSFPDKYF
+398 VNSPDNVF

-417 ELHESELDILDKND
+417 ELHESELDILDKSD
-431 RDDDLPNTHK
+431 SDDDLPNSHK

-452 MLFLTMDSNKES
+452 MVFFTMDSSKES

-478 SQEYFELKQLLSKEN
+478 SQEYFELKQLLSNEN
-493 KQLNLNQTI
+493 KQLKLNQTI

-532 LNPTGFCVLYNKE
+532 LNPTGFCVLYNERLYK
-545 DYIINYHKEGMDLVN
+545 INYHDEELDLVN
-560 CLKIVDGSLIN
+560 CLKIVDGSL
-571 GSLLDEPAGQL
+571 LDEPTGQL

-592 CQSELDALEKGAE
+592 CQSFSKEQLKGLTAE
-605 EIQANI
+605 EIM
-611 DRCWDDGNL
+611 NL
-620 EEAQIWREKGKDVR
+620 LLQQ
-634 AKLNALKLKNSNQ
+634 NSNQ

-652 YVHLTPKMFNYLMSL
+652 YVHLTTKMFNYLMSL
-667 TNGFMSISFSEEC
+667 TNGVMSISFSDEC

-697 RRSNKDISIDE
+697 RRSSKDISIDE
-708 QLSAIEFCKIDY
+708 HLSAIEFCKIDY
-720 KGEISN
+720 KGEIRDY

>member
-113 VSSYGVTFTVVKD
+113 VSSYGVTFTIVKD

-170 HFAARAKA
+170 HFAARAEA
-178 KAKVKANAKE
+178 KANAKE

-211 KLNNS
+211 KLDNS

-229 KLVCDVFREV
+229 KLVCDVFKEV
-239 INREDWQNCSECALH
+239 INRDDWQKCSECALH

-272 YKRLGQMFEL
+272 YERLGQMFEL

-315 YTCKKIKNA
+315 YTCKKFKNA
-324 KSRSVDWKDKDV
+324 KSRSGDWKDKDV
-336 SPFDNIFGANFVLK
+336 SPLDNIFGANFVLK

-362 LEPLAVGHSTT
+362 LEPLAVGYSTT

-389 SLASKYHDL
+389 SLASKYQDL
-398 VSFPDKYF
+398 VNSPDNVF

-417 ELHESELDILDKND
+417 ELHESELDILDKSD
-431 RDDDLPNTHK
+431 SDDDLPNSHK
-441 DMQKLLLSLRR
+441 EMQKLLLSLRR
-452 MLFLTMDSNKES
+452 MVFFTMDSSKES

-478 SQEYFELKQLLSKEN
+478 SQEYFELKQLLSNEN
-493 KQLNLNQTI
+493 KQLKLNQTI

-532 LNPTGFCVLYNKE
+532 LNPTGFCVLYNERLYK
-545 DYIINYHKEGMDLVN
+545 INYHDEALDLVN
-560 CLKIVDGSLIN
+560 CLKIVDGSL
-571 GSLLDEPAGQL
+571 LDEQSGQL

-592 CQSELDALEKGAE
+592 SQSELDALEKDAE
-605 EIQANI
+605 EIQANF

-620 EEAQIWREKGKDVR
+620 EEAQIWRKKGKDVR
-634 AKLNALKLKNSNQ
+634 AKLNALKQQNSNQ

-667 TNGFMSISFSEEC
+667 TNGVMSISFSDEC

-697 RRSNKDISIDE
+697 RRSSKDISIDE

>member
-170 HFAARAKA
+170 HFAARAEA
-178 KAKVKANAKE
+178 KANAKE
-188 NSAINSALVNTL
+188 NSAINSDLVDTL
-200 ESFVLLGKGKD
+200 ESFVLLGRGED
-211 KLNNS
+211 KLDKK
-216 RIVCFDMAKCMNK
+216 RIVCFDMAKCMNNG
-229 KLVCDVFREV
+229 LVCKIFKQV

-272 YKRLGQMFEL
+272 YERLGQMFEL

-307 ASTIKERF
+307 DDAINKRF
-315 YTCKKIKNA
+315 YTCKKIKTA
-324 KSRSVDWKDKDV
+324 KSRSVDLKNKDV
-336 SPFDNIFGANFVLK
+336 SPFDNIFGATFVLK

-362 LEPLAVGHSTT
+362 LEPLAVGYSTT

-389 SLASKYHDL
+389 SLSSKYQDL
-398 VSFPDKYF
+398 VNSPDNVF
-406 GYSKKLSELLE
+406 GYSKKLSERLE
-417 ELHESELDILDKND
+417 ELQDSEFDILDKND
-431 RDDDLPNTHK
+431 RDDEMLSTHK

-452 MLFLTMDSNKES
+452 MLFFTMDSNKES

-473 TAYKF
+473 TVYKF
-478 SQEYFELKQLLSKEN
+478 SHEYFELKQLLSNEN

-502 KSILTGCNRVFTSL
+502 MSILTGCNRVFTSL
-516 MVLSQQSS
+516 MVLSQQRS

-532 LNPTGFCVLYNKE
+532 LNPTGFCVLYDKE
-545 DYIINYHKEGMDLVN
+545 DYIINYHKEGMELVN

-571 GSLLDEPAGQL
+571 GSLLDEPTGQL

-592 CQSELDALEKGAE
+592 CQSELDALEKVAE

-611 DRCWDDGNL
+611 QHAARNQLYYLLDDLIDEQN
-620 EEAQIWREKGKDVR
+620 KNK
-634 AKLNALKLKNSNQ
+634 AKLEKLKQNNSNQ

-667 TNGFMSISFSEEC
+667 TNGVMSISFSEEC

-720 KGEISN
+720 KGEISNQEH

>member
-113 VSSYGVTFTVVKD
+113 VSSYGVTFTIVKD

-170 HFAARAKA
+170 HFAARAEA
-178 KAKVKANAKE
+178 KANAKE

-211 KLNNS
+211 KLDNS

-229 KLVCDVFREV
+229 KLVCDVFKEV
-239 INREDWQNCSECALH
+239 INRDDWQKCSECALH

-272 YKRLGQMFEL
+272 YERLGQMFEL

-315 YTCKKIKNA
+315 YTCKKFKNA
-324 KSRSVDWKDKDV
+324 KSRSGDWKDKDV

-389 SLASKYHDL
+389 SLASKYQDL
-398 VSFPDKYF
+398 VNSPDNVF

-417 ELHESELDILDKND
+417 ELHESELDILDKSD
-431 RDDDLPNTHK
+431 SDDDLPNSHK
-441 DMQKLLLSLRR
+441 EMQKLLLSLRR
-452 MLFLTMDSNKES
+452 MVFFTMDSSKES

-478 SQEYFELKQLLSKEN
+478 SQEYFELKQLLSNEN
-493 KQLNLNQTI
+493 KQLKLNQTI

-532 LNPTGFCVLYNKE
+532 LNPTGFCVLYNERLYK
-545 DYIINYHKEGMDLVN
+545 INYHDEELDLVN
-560 CLKIVDGSLIN
+560 CLKIVDGSL
-571 GSLLDEPAGQL
+571 LDEPSGQL

-592 CQSELDALEKGAE
+592 SQSELDALEKDAE
-605 EIQANI
+605 EIQANF

-620 EEAQIWREKGKDVR
+620 EEAQIWRKKGKDVR
-634 AKLNALKLKNSNQ
+634 AKLNALKQQNSNQ

-667 TNGFMSISFSEEC
+667 TNGVMSISFSDEC

-697 RRSNKDISIDE
+697 RRSSKDISIDE

-720 KGEISN
+720 KGEISNQEH

>member
-113 VSSYGVTFTVVKD
+113 VSSYGVTFTIVKD

-170 HFAARAKA
+170 HFAARAEA
-178 KAKVKANAKE
+178 KANAKE

-211 KLNNS
+211 KLDNS

-229 KLVCDVFREV
+229 KLVCDVFKEV
-239 INREDWQNCSECALH
+239 INRDDWQKCSECALH

-272 YKRLGQMFEL
+272 YERLGQMFEL

-293 NILLLVANTLLGRQ
+293 NILLLVANTLLGRH

-324 KSRSVDWKDKDV
+324 KSRSGDWKDKDV

-362 LEPLAVGHSTT
+362 LEPLAVGYSTT

-389 SLASKYHDL
+389 SLASKYQDL
-398 VSFPDKYF
+398 VNSPDNVF

-417 ELHESELDILDKND
+417 ELHESELDILDKSD
-431 RDDDLPNTHK
+431 SDDDLPNSHK

-452 MLFLTMDSNKES
+452 MVFFTMDSSKES

-478 SQEYFELKQLLSKEN
+478 SQEYFELKQLLSNEN
-493 KQLNLNQTI
+493 KQLKLNQTI
-502 KSILTGCNRVFTSL
+502 MSILTGCNRVFTSL
-516 MVLSQQSS
+516 MVLKQQRS
-524 LVVTSNNR
+524 LVVSSNNR
-532 LNPTGFCVLYNKE
+532 LNPTGFCVLYDKE
-545 DYIINYHKEGMDLVN
+545 DYVINYHKDGMELVN

-571 GSLLDEPAGQL
+571 GSLLDEPTGQL

-592 CQSELDALEKGAE
+592 CQSELNDLEKEAE
-605 EIQANI
+605 NIQAKIQHAAINQLYHLF
-611 DRCWDDGNL
+611 DDLIN
-620 EEAQIWREKGKDVR
+620 EQNKNK
-634 AKLNALKLKNSNQ
+634 AKLEKLKQNNSNQ

-667 TNGFMSISFSEEC
+667 TNGVMSISFSDEC

-697 RRSNKDISIDE
+697 RRLSKAISIDE
-708 QLSAIEFCKIDY
+708 QLNAIEFCKIDY

>member
-91 DPNLLNQTSEIWEQY
+91 DPDLLNQTSEIWEQY

-113 VSSYGVTFTVVKD
+113 VSSYGVTFTIVKD

-170 HFAARAKA
+170 HFAARAEA
-178 KAKVKANAKE
+178 KANAKE

-211 KLNNS
+211 KLDNS

-229 KLVCDVFREV
+229 KLVCDVFKEV
-239 INREDWQNCSECALH
+239 INRDDWQKCSECALH

-272 YKRLGQMFEL
+272 YERLGQMFEL

-324 KSRSVDWKDKDV
+324 QSRSGDWKDKDV

-362 LEPLAVGHSTT
+362 LEPLAVGYSTT

-389 SLASKYHDL
+389 SLASKYQDL
-398 VSFPDKYF
+398 VNSPDNVF

-417 ELHESELDILDKND
+417 ELHESELDILDKSD
-431 RDDDLPNTHK
+431 SDDDLPNSHK

-452 MLFLTMDSNKES
+452 MVFFTMDSSKES

-478 SQEYFELKQLLSKEN
+478 SQEYFELKQLLSNEN
-493 KQLNLNQTI
+493 KQLKLNQTI

-532 LNPTGFCVLYNKE
+532 LNPTGFCVLYNERLYK
-545 DYIINYHKEGMDLVN
+545 INYHDEELDLVN
-560 CLKIVDGSLIN
+560 CLKIVDGSL
-571 GSLLDEPAGQL
+571 LDEQSGQL

-592 CQSELDALEKGAE
+592 CQSFSKEQLKGLTAE
-605 EIQANI
+605 EIM
-611 DRCWDDGNL
+611 NL
-620 EEAQIWREKGKDVR
+620 LLQQ
-634 AKLNALKLKNSNQ
+634 NSNQ

-652 YVHLTPKMFNYLMSL
+652 YVHLTTKMFNYLMSL
-667 TNGFMSISFSEEC
+667 TNGVMSISFSDEC

-697 RRSNKDISIDE
+697 RRSSKDISIDE
-708 QLSAIEFCKIDY
+708 HLSAIEFCKIDY

>member
-113 VSSYGVTFTVVKD
+113 VSSYGVTFTIVKD

-170 HFAARAKA
+170 HFAARAEA
-178 KAKVKANAKE
+178 KANAKE

-211 KLNNS
+211 KLDNS

-229 KLVCDVFREV
+229 KLVCDVFKEV
-239 INREDWQNCSECALH
+239 IKRDDWQNCSECALH

-272 YKRLGQMFEL
+272 YERLGQMFEL

-315 YTCKKIKNA
+315 YTCKKFKNA
-324 KSRSVDWKDKDV
+324 KSRSGDWKDKDV
-336 SPFDNIFGANFVLK
+336 SPLDNIFGANFVLK

-362 LEPLAVGHSTT
+362 LEPLAVGYSTT

-389 SLASKYHDL
+389 SLASKYQDL
-398 VSFPDKYF
+398 VNSPDNVF

-417 ELHESELDILDKND
+417 ELHESELDILDKSD
-431 RDDDLPNTHK
+431 SDDDLPNSHK

-452 MLFLTMDSNKES
+452 MVFFTMDSSKES

-478 SQEYFELKQLLSKEN
+478 SQEYFELKQLLSNEN
-493 KQLNLNQTI
+493 KQLKLNQTI

-532 LNPTGFCVLYNKE
+532 LNPTGFCVLYNERLYK
-545 DYIINYHKEGMDLVN
+545 INYHDEELDLVN
-560 CLKIVDGSLIN
+560 CLKIVDGSL
-571 GSLLDEPAGQL
+571 LDEPTGQL

-592 CQSELDALEKGAE
+592 CQSFSKEQLKGLTAE
-605 EIQANI
+605 EIM
-611 DRCWDDGNL
+611 NL
-620 EEAQIWREKGKDVR
+620 FLQQ
-634 AKLNALKLKNSNQ
+634 NSNQ

-667 TNGFMSISFSEEC
+667 TNGVMSISFSDEC

-697 RRSNKDISIDE
+697 RRSSKDISIDE
-708 QLSAIEFCKIDY
+708 HLSAIEFCKIDY
-720 KGEISN
+720 KGEIRDY

>member
-45 FNFDIT
+45 FNFEIETQD
-51 AQKAYIEALNG
+51 AYIKDLKKL
-62 FITKHE
+62 IKDHE

-378 FILFGHDDEIL
+378 FILFGHDDEIF
-389 SLASKYHDL
+389 SLASKYQDL

-417 ELHESELDILDKND
+417 ELHESELDILDKSD
-431 RDDDLPNTHK
+431 SDDDLPNTHK

-452 MLFLTMDSNKES
+452 MVFFTMDSNKES

-571 GSLLDEPAGQL
+571 GSLLDEPTGQL

-592 CQSELDALEKGAE
+592 SQSEFDALEKDAE
-605 EIQANI
+605 EIQANF

-667 TNGFMSISFSEEC
+667 TNGVMSISFSEEC

>member
-1 MAKSDSQ
+1 MLTSTD
-8 NEKFIYYLKNFGPW
+8 YLKNFGPW

-113 VSSYGVTFTVVKD
+113 VSSYGVTFTIVKD

-170 HFAARAKA
+170 HFAARAEA
-178 KAKVKANAKE
+178 KANAKE

-211 KLNNS
+211 KLDNS

-229 KLVCDVFREV
+229 KLVCDVFKEV
-239 INREDWQNCSECALH
+239 INRDDWQKCSECALH

-272 YKRLGQMFEL
+272 YERLGQMFEL

-324 KSRSVDWKDKDV
+324 KSRSGDWKDKDV
-336 SPFDNIFGANFVLK
+336 SPLDNIFGANFVLK

-362 LEPLAVGHSTT
+362 LEPLAVGYSTT

-389 SLASKYHDL
+389 SLASKYQDL
-398 VSFPDKYF
+398 VNSPDNVF

-417 ELHESELDILDKND
+417 ELHESELDILDKSD
-431 RDDDLPNTHK
+431 SDDDLPNSHK

-452 MLFLTMDSNKES
+452 MVFFTMDSSKES

-478 SQEYFELKQLLSKEN
+478 SQEYFELKQLLSNEN
-493 KQLNLNQTI
+493 KQLKLNQTI
-502 KSILTGCNRVFTSL
+502 KSILTGCKRVFTSL

-532 LNPTGFCVLYNKE
+532 LNPTGFCGPYDKE
-545 DYIINYHKEGMDLVN
+545 DYIINYHKEGMELVN
-560 CLKIVDGSLIN
+560 CLKIVDGSL
-571 GSLLDEPAGQL
+571 LDEPTGQL

-592 CQSELDALEKGAE
+592 CQSFSKEQLKGLTAE
-605 EIQANI
+605 EIM
-611 DRCWDDGNL
+611 NL
-620 EEAQIWREKGKDVR
+620 FLQQ
-634 AKLNALKLKNSNQ
+634 NSNQ

-667 TNGFMSISFSEEC
+667 TNGVMSISFSDEC

-697 RRSNKDISIDE
+697 RRSSKDISIDE
-708 QLSAIEFCKIDY
+708 HLSAIEFCKIDY
-720 KGEISN
+720 KGEIRDY

>member
-113 VSSYGVTFTVVKD
+113 VSSYGVTFTIVKD

-170 HFAARAKA
+170 HFAARAEA
-178 KAKVKANAKE
+178 KANAKE

-211 KLNNS
+211 KLDNS

-229 KLVCDVFREV
+229 KLVCDVFKEV
-239 INREDWQNCSECALH
+239 IKRDDWQNCSECALH

-272 YKRLGQMFEL
+272 YERLGQMFEL

-315 YTCKKIKNA
+315 YTCKKFKNA
-324 KSRSVDWKDKDV
+324 K
-336 SPFDNIFGANFVLK
+336 
-350 DKITA
+350 
-355 DTIIFKQ
+355 
-362 LEPLAVGHSTT
+362 
-373 KLIDN
+373 
-378 FILFGHDDEIL
+378 
-389 SLASKYHDL
+389 
-398 VSFPDKYF
+398 
-406 GYSKKLSELLE
+406 EL
-417 ELHESELDILDKND
+417 
-431 RDDDLPNTHK
+431 
-441 DMQKLLLSLRR
+441 
-452 MLFLTMDSNKES
+452 
-464 KNLFDPFLM
+464 
-473 TAYKF
+473 
-478 SQEYFELKQLLSKEN
+478 
-493 KQLNLNQTI
+493 
-502 KSILTGCNRVFTSL
+502 
-516 MVLSQQSS
+516 
-524 LVVTSNNR
+524 
-532 LNPTGFCVLYNKE
+532 
-545 DYIINYHKEGMDLVN
+545 
-560 CLKIVDGSLIN
+560 
-571 GSLLDEPAGQL
+571 
-582 YLAYYGFKDD
+582 
-592 CQSELDALEKGAE
+592 
-605 EIQANI
+605 
-611 DRCWDDGNL
+611 
-620 EEAQIWREKGKDVR
+620 
-634 AKLNALKLKNSNQ
+634 
-647 GKLVS
+647 
-652 YVHLTPKMFNYLMSL
+652 
-667 TNGFMSISFSEEC
+667 
-680 LKELLTF
+680 
-687 KSTLEDYLAK
+687 
-697 RRSNKDISIDE
+697 
-708 QLSAIEFCKIDY
+708 
-720 KGEISN
+720 

>member
-1 MAKSDSQ
+1 MTKSDSQ

-113 VSSYGVTFTVVKD
+113 VSSYGVTFTIVKD

-170 HFAARAKA
+170 HFAARAEA
-178 KAKVKANAKE
+178 KANAKE

-211 KLNNS
+211 KLDNS

-229 KLVCDVFREV
+229 KLVCDVFKEV
-239 INREDWQNCSECALH
+239 INRDDWQKCSECALH

-272 YKRLGQMFEL
+272 YERLGQMFEL

-324 KSRSVDWKDKDV
+324 KSRSGDWKDKDV

-362 LEPLAVGHSTT
+362 LEPLAVGYSTT

-389 SLASKYHDL
+389 SLASKYQDL
-398 VSFPDKYF
+398 VNSPDNVF

-417 ELHESELDILDKND
+417 ELHESELDILDKSD
-431 RDDDLPNTHK
+431 SDDDLPNSHK

-452 MLFLTMDSNKES
+452 MVFFTMDSSKES

-478 SQEYFELKQLLSKEN
+478 SQEYFELKQLLSNEN
-493 KQLNLNQTI
+493 KQLKLNQTI

-532 LNPTGFCVLYNKE
+532 LNPTGFCVLYNERLYK
-545 DYIINYHKEGMDLVN
+545 INYHDEELDLVN
-560 CLKIVDGSLIN
+560 CLKIVDGSL
-571 GSLLDEPAGQL
+571 LDEPTGQL

-592 CQSELDALEKGAE
+592 CQSFSKEQLKGLTAE
-605 EIQANI
+605 EIM
-611 DRCWDDGNL
+611 NL
-620 EEAQIWREKGKDVR
+620 LLQQ
-634 AKLNALKLKNSNQ
+634 NSNQ

-652 YVHLTPKMFNYLMSL
+652 YVHLTTKMFNYLMSL
-667 TNGFMSISFSEEC
+667 TNGVMSISFSDEC

-697 RRSNKDISIDE
+697 RRSSKDISIDE
-708 QLSAIEFCKIDY
+708 HLSAIEFCKIDY
-720 KGEISN
+720 KGEIRDY

>member
-1 MAKSDSQ
+1 MGKSDSQ

-113 VSSYGVTFTVVKD
+113 VSSYGVTFTIVKD

-170 HFAARAKA
+170 HFAARAEA
-178 KAKVKANAKE
+178 KANAKE

-211 KLNNS
+211 KLDNS

-229 KLVCDVFREV
+229 KLVCDVFKEV
-239 INREDWQNCSECALH
+239 INRDDWQKCSECALH

-272 YKRLGQMFEL
+272 YERLGQMFEL

-324 KSRSVDWKDKDV
+324 KSRSGDWKDKDV

-362 LEPLAVGHSTT
+362 LEPLAVGYSTT

-389 SLASKYHDL
+389 SLASKYQDL
-398 VSFPDKYF
+398 VNSPDNVF

-417 ELHESELDILDKND
+417 ELHESELDILDKSD
-431 RDDDLPNTHK
+431 SDDDLPNSHK

-452 MLFLTMDSNKES
+452 MVFFTMDSSKES

-478 SQEYFELKQLLSKEN
+478 SQEYFELKQLLSNEN
-493 KQLNLNQTI
+493 KQLKLNQTI

-532 LNPTGFCVLYNKE
+532 LNPTGFCVLYNERLYK
-545 DYIINYHKEGMDLVN
+545 INYHDEELDLVN
-560 CLKIVDGSLIN
+560 CLKIVDGSL
-571 GSLLDEPAGQL
+571 LDEPTGQL

-592 CQSELDALEKGAE
+592 CQSFSKEQLKGLTAE
-605 EIQANI
+605 EIM
-611 DRCWDDGNL
+611 NL
-620 EEAQIWREKGKDVR
+620 FLQQ
-634 AKLNALKLKNSNQ
+634 NSNQ

-667 TNGFMSISFSEEC
+667 TNGVMSISFSDEC

-697 RRSNKDISIDE
+697 RRSSKDISIDE

-720 KGEISN
+720 KGEIRDY

>member
-45 FNFDIT
+45 FNFEIEVQD
-51 AQKAYIEALNG
+51 AYIEKLKS
-62 FITKHE
+62 FIGEKQ

-178 KAKVKANAKE
+178 KANAKE

-211 KLNNS
+211 KLDNS

-229 KLVCDVFREV
+229 KLVCDVFKEV
-239 INREDWQNCSECALH
+239 INRDDWQNCSECALH

-272 YKRLGQMFEL
+272 YERLGQMFEL

-307 ASTIKERF
+307 DDAINKRF
-315 YTCKKIKNA
+315 YTCKKIKTA
-324 KSRSVDWKDKDV
+324 KSRSLDWKNKDV
-336 SPFDNIFGANFVLK
+336 SPFDNIFGATFVLK

-362 LEPLAVGHSTT
+362 LEPLVVGHSTT

-389 SLASKYHDL
+389 GLVSKYQDL
-398 VSFPDKYF
+398 VNSPDKYF

-417 ELHESELDILDKND
+417 ELQDSEFDILDKND
-431 RDDDLPNTHK
+431 SDDELLSTHK
-441 DMQKLLLSLRR
+441 EMQKLLLSLRR

-478 SQEYFELKQLLSKEN
+478 SQEYFELKQLLSNEN
-493 KQLNLNQTI
+493 KQLKLNQTI

-516 MVLSQQSS
+516 MVLKQQRS
-524 LVVTSNNR
+524 LVVSSNNR
-532 LNPTGFCVLYNKE
+532 LNPTGFCVLYDKE
-545 DYIINYHKEGMDLVN
+545 DYIINYHKEDMDLVN
-560 CLKIVDGSLIN
+560 CLKIVDGSL
-571 GSLLDEPAGQL
+571 LDEQTGQL

-592 CQSELDALEKGAE
+592 CQSELDALEKDAK

-611 DRCWDDGNL
+611 DRCLDDDNL
-620 EEAQIWREKGKDVR
+620 KEAKIWREKEKEINS
-634 AKLNALKLKNSNQ
+634 KLEKLKQNNSNQ

-667 TNGFMSISFSEEC
+667 TNGVMSISFSDEC

-697 RRSNKDISIDE
+697 RRSSKDISIDE

-720 KGEISN
+720 KGEIRDY

>member
-113 VSSYGVTFTVVKD
+113 VSSYGVTFTIVKD

-170 HFAARAKA
+170 HFAARAEA
-178 KAKVKANAKE
+178 KANAKE

-211 KLNNS
+211 KLDNS

-229 KLVCDVFREV
+229 KLVCDVFKEV
-239 INREDWQNCSECALH
+239 INRDDWQKCSECALH

-272 YKRLGQMFEL
+272 YERLGQMFEL

-315 YTCKKIKNA
+315 YTCKKFKNA
-324 KSRSVDWKDKDV
+324 KSRSGDWKDKDV
-336 SPFDNIFGANFVLK
+336 SPLDNIFGANFVLK

-389 SLASKYHDL
+389 SLASKYQDL
-398 VSFPDKYF
+398 VNSPDNVF

-417 ELHESELDILDKND
+417 ELHESELDILDKSD
-431 RDDDLPNTHK
+431 SDDDLPNSHK
-441 DMQKLLLSLRR
+441 EMQKLLLSLRR
-452 MLFLTMDSNKES
+452 MVFFTMDSSKES

-478 SQEYFELKQLLSKEN
+478 SQEYFELKQLLSNEN
-493 KQLNLNQTI
+493 KQLKLNQTI

-532 LNPTGFCVLYNKE
+532 LNPTGFCVLYNERLYK
-545 DYIINYHKEGMDLVN
+545 INYHDEALDLVN
-560 CLKIVDGSLIN
+560 CLKIVDGSL
-571 GSLLDEPAGQL
+571 LDEQSGQL

-592 CQSELDALEKGAE
+592 SQSELDALEKDAE
-605 EIQANI
+605 EIQANF

-620 EEAQIWREKGKDVR
+620 EEAQIWRKKGKDVR
-634 AKLNALKLKNSNQ
+634 AKLNALKQQNSNQ

-667 TNGFMSISFSEEC
+667 TNGVMSISFSDEC

-697 RRSNKDISIDE
+697 RRSSKDISIDE

>member
-113 VSSYGVTFTVVKD
+113 VSSYGVTFTIVKD

-170 HFAARAKA
+170 HFAARAEA
-178 KAKVKANAKE
+178 KANAKE

-211 KLNNS
+211 KLDNS

-229 KLVCDVFREV
+229 KLVCDVFKEV
-239 INREDWQNCSECALH
+239 INRDDWQKCSECALH

-272 YKRLGQMFEL
+272 YERLGQMFEL

-324 KSRSVDWKDKDV
+324 KSRSGDWKDKDV
-336 SPFDNIFGANFVLK
+336 SPLDNIFGANFVLK

-362 LEPLAVGHSTT
+362 LEPLAVGYSTT

-389 SLASKYHDL
+389 SLASKYQDL
-398 VSFPDKYF
+398 VNSPDNVF

-417 ELHESELDILDKND
+417 ELHESELDILDKSD
-431 RDDDLPNTHK
+431 SDDDLPNSHK

-452 MLFLTMDSNKES
+452 MVFFTMDSSKES

-478 SQEYFELKQLLSKEN
+478 SQEYFELKQLLSNEN
-493 KQLNLNQTI
+493 KQLKLNQTI

-516 MVLSQQSS
+516 MVLSQQRS

-532 LNPTGFCVLYNKE
+532 LNPTGFCVLYNERLYK
-545 DYIINYHKEGMDLVN
+545 INYHDEELDLVN
-560 CLKIVDGSLIN
+560 CLKIVDGSL
-571 GSLLDEPAGQL
+571 LDEPTGQL

-592 CQSELDALEKGAE
+592 CQSFSKEQLKGLTAE
-605 EIQANI
+605 EIM
-611 DRCWDDGNL
+611 NL
-620 EEAQIWREKGKDVR
+620 FLQQ
-634 AKLNALKLKNSNQ
+634 NSNQ

-667 TNGFMSISFSEEC
+667 TNGVMSISFSDEC

-697 RRSNKDISIDE
+697 RRSSKDISIDE
-708 QLSAIEFCKIDY
+708 HLSAIEFCKIDY
-720 KGEISN
+720 KGEIRDY